1 VRRILFALGVMGLL
15 VVVVSAQPPI
25 PSVPPTP
32 VPLPPAV
39 NPPQPP
45 GDPVLPR
52 PPQPLPM
59 AVAPTPTPPV
69 AASDIPLSK
78 FEPLASF
85 PTVTQFAVRGVLLG
99 STWMAKMHQSHGRF
113 LYGYNPA
120 LRQPI
125 SGEHDLKQAQSALA
139 LAQAAKFS
147 GDQKHAAIA
156 SQAILTLLAST
167 KLSPSDPNCRVPVQA
182 SVVCNRVAFTAILA
196 LAIYE
201 LPNADPK
208 LIDDA
213 ERLCGFLRTQL
224 RTDGSVHYT
233 DGPTDVPTQTDPA
246 GVNEYPGYALQ
257 ALAVSNRVRP
267 AEWKKDAVK
276 RGVGYYHTLFRTKP
290 HPMLAATLT
299 PCAFEYYLQTKLNDA
314 ATAVYEMNDWLCTL
328 QIVLTDPQTPQW
340 AGGFRSVEKG
350 QAKAPPTT
358 AETGL
363 YVQSLACADQLTR
376 LTGDLTRERK
386 YRPAL
391 LGAVEFLCGLQFI
404 EANTRHFDNIFRA
417 NMLIGAFHL
426 SPNDGNLQTD
436 ATACAIVGLL
446 RYLWSGA
453 ERTGP

>member
-1 VRRILFALGVMGLL
+1 MRRILFASGVMGLL
-15 VVVVSAQPPI
+15 VVVVSAQPPV

-32 VPLPPAV
+32 VPVPSASTPPLPPD
-39 NPPQPP
+39 NPA
-45 GDPVLPR
+45 LPK

-59 AVAPTPTPPV
+59 PPAPTPPV
-69 AASDIPLSK
+69 AATEIPLSK

-113 LYGYNPA
+113 LYGYNPT

-125 SGEHDLKQAQSALA
+125 SGEHDLKQAQTVLA
-139 LAQAAKFS
+139 LAEAAKFS

-156 SQAILTLLAST
+156 SQAILALLAST
-167 KLSPSDPNCRVPVQA
+167 KVSPIDPNCRVPVQA
-182 SVVCNRVAFTAILA
+182 SIVCNRVAFAAILA

-201 LPNADPK
+201 MPHADQK

-213 ERLCGFLRTQL
+213 ERLCAFIRTQL
-224 RTDGSVHYT
+224 RADGSVHYT
-233 DGPTDVPTQTDPA
+233 DNPTDVPTQTDPA

-257 ALAVSNRVRP
+257 ALAVSNRIRP

-276 RGVGYYHTLFRTKP
+276 RGIGYYHTLFRAKP

-299 PCAFEYYLQTKLNDA
+299 PCAFEHYLQTKLNDA
-314 ATAVYEMNDWLCTL
+314 ATAIFEMNDWLCSL

-350 QAKAPPTT
+350 TKAPPT
-358 AETGL
+358 ASETGL

-386 YRPAL
+386 FRPAL
-391 LGAVEFLCGLQFI
+391 LGAVEFLCGLQFS
-404 EANTRHFDNIFRA
+404 EANTRHFENLFRA

-426 SPNDGNLQTD
+426 TPNDGNLHTD
-436 ATACAIVGLL
+436 ATACAILGLL
-446 RYLWSGA
+446 QYLSSGA
-453 ERTGP
+453 ERNGP